1 MQSDMLSTEWIQ
13 QNLNILTL
21 MHPDIPK
28 DKIEKFLDGQVKEKL
43 KTTKA
48 HIRNNYEDKT
58 INANTLKIYDWY
70 FTKRP
75 IGAGGGCFYK
85 NQNVEFNPTAGMQDN
100 ILKSR
105 KAYKDEMFKYEP
117 DTDEFEM
124 YDRNQATEKVNVN
137 SYYGCSGARSSRFFN
152 IYTASSTTGTGQSLI
167 STTMLAFEAFL
178 EGNTPFIDLDECFFF
193 MENIRKEKTN
203 FQVDF
208 LPEISG
214 EQLYERIKSMFN
226 EFKEVYS
233 DILTRYIYGLTQ
245 EEITRIYFKN
255 NVYDFSYTTLI
266 KEKLETILLLCDEFI
281 DPNKVPEEIKSNLED
296 LWSYYEEFVFYNN
309 FTFNRIKRLKY
320 DKRRAVTI
328 IDTDSNIIHLQPWL
342 DFVNKFVVPLN
353 DDIIKKPE
361 DSIRFI
367 ALNTM
372 SYMLTNMIN
381 SVMKK
386 YCKHSNIL
394 KEFRHRIY
402 MKNEFLFSRVIIA
415 PKKKKYVSSIRL
427 KEGHEIFPEKIDV
440 KGADFIKSVTREAT
454 SKYLLDLVKTRIL
467 HSKEISIGAILRD
480 LETLEGMIQTSLMN
494 GEKDFLIPA
503 SAKEVEAYD
512 NPDREQ
518 SVRSVIAW
526 NSAYPDQ
533 SIELPD
539 KVDMVKVKLEDMDD
553 LESIKDIDKDVYD
566 GLIFGVFNNKNKKI
580 AAKGINVIAIPRNIE
595 KIPEW
600 IIPFIDYSTII
611 SDNVTKFKSML
622 DSLGVRIIKDS
633 NNKYFSNILDI

>member
-1 MQSDMLSTEWIQ
+1 MSGDILSTEWIE
-13 QNLNILTL
+13 QNLGILTT
-21 MHPDIPK
+21 MHPEVPK
-28 DKIEKFLDGQVKEKL
+28 DKIKKFLENTVEDNL

-58 INANTLKIYDWY
+58 LNANTLKIYDWY

-85 NQNVEFNPTAGMQDN
+85 NQNIEFNPTAGMQDN
-100 ILKSR
+100 ILISR
-105 KAYKDEMFKYEP
+105 KAYKDKMFEYPPE
-117 DTDEFEM
+117 TDEFEM
-124 YDRNQATEKVNVN
+124 YDRNQSTEKVNVN

-178 EGNTPFIDLDECFFF
+178 EGNTPFIDIDECFFF
-193 MENIRKEKTN
+193 MENIRKEKTSLE
-203 FQVDF
+203 VDF
-208 LPEISG
+208 LPEITG
-214 EQLYERIKSMFN
+214 DRLFDRIKTLFYEYN
-226 EFKEVYS
+226 DRHS
-233 DILTRYIYGLTQ
+233 DILKQYISNLKQ

-255 NVYDFSYTTLI
+255 NLYDFSYIPLI
-266 KEKLETILLLCDEFI
+266 RKKIGTILLLCDRFI
-281 DPNKVPEEIKSNLED
+281 DPNKVPEEIKINLED
-296 LWSYYEEFVFYNN
+296 IWKYYEEFVFYNN
-309 FTFNRIKRLKY
+309 FSFNRIKRLKH

-342 DFVNKFVVPLN
+342 DFVNKFITPMN
-353 DDIIKKPE
+353 DELRVKDE
-361 DSIRFI
+361 DTVRFV

-386 YCKHSNIL
+386 YCKHSNIP

-427 KEGHEIFPEKIDV
+427 KEGHEILPEKIDV

-454 SKYLLDLVKTRIL
+454 SKYLLDLVKDRIL

-480 LETLEGMIQTSLMN
+480 LEKLEDMIQNSLMD
-494 GEKDFLIPA
+494 GGKDFLIPA
-503 SAKEVEAYD
+503 SAKEIEAYE

-539 KVDMVKVKLEDMDD
+539 KVDMVKVKLENIED
-553 LESIKDIDKDVYD
+553 LESIEELNKEVYD
-566 GLIFGVFNNKNKKI
+566 GLISGVFNNKNEKI
-580 AAKGINVIAIPRNIE
+580 ASKGINVIAIPRNIQ

-633 NNKYFSNILDI
+633 NNKYFSNILNI